1 MLRNREVEQEDT
13 EVSMDVGSEQEIVTE
28 VLYTV
33 VVDSGMLLHQIEWS
47 RPRTIHSRPS
57 STTIWATR
65 REEFT
70 W

>member
-1 MLRNREVEQEDT
+1 MNRRIPTT

-47 RPRTIHSRPS
+47 KDNTFASI
-57 STTIWATR
+57 INNYLGYK
-65 REEFT
+65 
-70 W
+70 

>member
-47 RPRTIHSRPS
+47 KN
-57 STTIWATR
+57 STFVSIINNYLGYKT
-65 REEFT
+65 
-70 W
+70 